1 MTVES
6 NTLPINKDFES
17 LEIRSYDGRESIL
30 TNLHEA
36 IETLHHKAIN
46 GRVTNPENEKVR
58 IQWFKAL
65 AYTCSVYNQIQKDVE
80 LDELKDEIKKLQ
92 KQIENANRLQTLEGE

>member
-1 MTVES
+1 MTLES
-6 NTLPINKDFES
+6 NTLQINEDFET
-17 LEIRSYDGRESIL
+17 LEIKPYNGRESIL
-30 TNLHEA
+30 INLHEA
-36 IETLHHKAIN
+36 IETLHHKAIT

-92 KQIENANRLQTLEGE
+92 KQIENANKLQTLEGE